1 MSLAIPAR
9 SQVHLGFYQDGSP
22 GDLVPAV
29 QLLLL
34 PVLNGMIVLFDFLLG
49 LFFFRREE
57 TQALSYLLWGSGAF
71 IALVFL
77 FGTLFILQAG

>member
-1 MSLAIPAR
+1 
-9 SQVHLGFYQDGSP
+9 
-22 GDLVPAV
+22 
-29 QLLLL
+29 
-34 PVLNGMIVLFDFLLG
+34 VLFDFLLG